1 MLQEERMRRMKPYK
15 GFDENLRL
23 DGKVAVITGAAS
35 GIGNA
40 TAKLM
45 SKKGAK
51 IVALD
56 RNPEV
61 VQIAKEIAPDAL
73 GIAVDLTDYE
83 QVEKAFDAIL
93 KEMQGIDIVC
103 NIAGL
108 GSGTAACDI
117 SPEEYLRVI
126 NVNLNAVFYVCQI
139 AGKIMIRQGRGGRI
153 INMSSQAG
161 VVALYGHVAY
171 SASKAGLMAVTRD
184 LALEWGKYGIT
195 VNSVAPTVVMT
206 PMAKDYW
213 VGERAEAHLAQIPAG
228 RFAEMDEVAMAFVY
242 LASDAAAMINGSNLV
257 IDGGFTIN

>member
-1 MLQEERMRRMKPYK
+1 M
-15 GFDENLRL
+15 
-23 DGKVAVITGAAS
+23 
-35 GIGNA
+35 
-40 TAKLM
+40 
-45 SKKGAK
+45 
-51 IVALD
+51 
-56 RNPEV
+56 
-61 VQIAKEIAPDAL
+61 
-73 GIAVDLTDYE
+73 DLTDYA
-83 QVEKAFDAIL
+83 QVEKAFETIVE
-93 KEMQGIDIVC
+93 KMQGVDIVC

-117 SPEEYLRVI
+117 TPEEFLRVI
-126 NVNLNAVFYVCQI
+126 NVNLNAVFYVSQI

-161 VVALYGHVAY
+161 VVALNGHVAY

-184 LALEWGKYGIT
+184 LALEWGQYGIT

-213 VGERAEAHLAQIPAG
+213 VGERARAHLAQIPAG